1 MNALIIACADGHI
14 AGPLSLLQAE
24 LGELDADRLLLPGG
38 PLQLTYSGVECRVA
52 LDWVRTQL
60 EIHGNRTIY
69 LVSHQDCG
77 AYERALGG
85 LGFDQQELLERDLR
99 RAKALLET
107 AHPGVDVRAYVIPWD
122 DHAGVPGF
130 GPAEPVE

>member
-1 MNALIIACADGHI
+1 MNALIIACSDGHI
-14 AGPLSLLQAE
+14 AGQLSALQAE
-24 LGELDADRLLLPGG
+24 VGEPDADRLLVPGG
-38 PLQLTYSGVECRVA
+38 PLVFAGSGAECHVA

-99 RAKALLET
+99 RASALLENE
-107 AHPGVDVRAYVIPWD
+107 HPGVDVRAYVIPWD

-130 GPAEPVE
+130 GRAESVE